1 MIKKIFISL
10 SIALC
15 STVAFAQNYR
25 VVDSTYSRLTLDHD
39 SLYFD
44 DYSYL
49 DDYHFWDNI
58 FVLAQGGISHS
69 MSENT
74 RFGKFFENQRPSFN
88 IGVGKW
94 LYPSFGMRITA
105 GLHPQV
111 GRANWELCEYN
122 PDIFGNYNFNIF
134 SAYLDGLVNFSNMLY
149 KYRESRVFNL
159 IGIIGIG
166 YDYTFGFDKAKCELM
181 SKGYT
186 LASGTNLAYEV
197 NTNPGGYM
205 AFHIGLQGRWK
216 VSSAFDITGE
226 VTFNGTDDKYNGH
239 IYDRRYDTYFDFMIG
254 AQFHFRDC
262 HGRRRFHYVKHLNS
276 AVIERLQ
283 KMQNDED
290 EKLANIITELPPVF
304 ENLKFNE
311 ALQTTISF
319 YVDRYYITDAQKKNV
334 KSVALFLETHPDI
347 NLVVTGYADIET
359 AYPAY
364 NLRLSQKR
372 AQAVYDMLVNEF
384 HVPKNRLRID
394 YKGDSVQ
401 PYESVN
407 EWNRAVIFFLDKGDG
422 SSQVLQ

>member
-1 MIKKIFISL
+1 MIKKIFIASF
-10 SIALC
+10 IALC
-15 STVAFAQNYR
+15 STVASAQEYKI
-25 VVDSTYSRLTLDHD
+25 VDSTYSRTTLDAD

-44 DYSYL
+44 DYAYL
-49 DDYHFWDNI
+49 DEYHFWDNI
-58 FVLAQGGISHS
+58 FVLGQVGISHS
-69 MSENT
+69 LSENT
-74 RFGKFFENQRPSFN
+74 RFGNFFDNQRPSFN

-111 GRANWELCEYN
+111 GRANWELCDAFPNTY
-122 PDIFGNYNFNIF
+122 GTYNFNIF
-134 SAYLDGLVNFSNMLY
+134 SAYLDGLVNLSNILY

-166 YDYTFGFDKAKCELM
+166 YDHTFGFDKDKCDVMRNGEHG
-181 SKGYT
+181 GY
-186 LASGTNLAYEV
+186 NV
-197 NTNPGGYM
+197 DTNPGNYM
-205 AFHIGLQGRWK
+205 AFHVGLQGRWK
-216 VSSAFDITGE
+216 LSSAWDLTAE
-226 VTFNGTDDKYNGH
+226 VTYNGTDDKYNGH
-239 IYDRRYDTYFDFMIG
+239 VYDRRYDTYFDALVG
-254 AQFHFRDC
+254 VQFHFRDC

-283 KMQNDED
+283 KMQDDEN
-290 EKLANIITELPPVF
+290 EKLDAALMAVPEVF

-334 KSVALFLETHPDI
+334 KSVAVFLETHPDI
-347 NLVVTGYADIET
+347 NLIVTGYADVET

-372 AQAVYDMLVNEF
+372 AQAVYDMLVNDF
-384 HVPKNRLRID
+384 HVPANRLRID

>member
-1 MIKKIFISL
+1 MIKKIFIASFIL
-10 SIALC
+10 LC
-15 STVAFAQNYR
+15 STSVFAQYKM
-25 VVDSTYSRLTLDHD
+25 VDSTYSRVTLDHD

-44 DYSYL
+44 DYAYL

-58 FVLAQGGISHS
+58 FVLAQLGTSHS

-74 RFGKFFENQRPSFN
+74 RFGNFFENHRPSFN
-88 IGVGKW
+88 LGVGKW
-94 LYPSFGMRITA
+94 LYPSFGLRVTA

-111 GRANWELCEYN
+111 GRAEWEVSEAY
-122 PDIFGNYNFNIF
+122 PDVFGNYDFNIF
-134 SAYLDGLVNFSNMLY
+134 SAYLDGLVNLTNIMY

-159 IGIIGIG
+159 IGIIGLG
-166 YDYTFGFDKAKCELM
+166 YDRTFGFDKKKCKQMREGITHEGVAHL
-181 SKGYT
+181 SYD
-186 LASGTNLAYEV
+186 V
-197 NTNPGGYM
+197 DTNPGNYL

-216 VSSAFDITGE
+216 VSPAWDITGE
-226 VTFNGTDDKYNGH
+226 ITFNGTDDKYNGH
-239 IYDRRYDTYFDFMIG
+239 VYDRVYDTYFDFLVG

-262 HGRRRFHYVKHLNS
+262 HGRRRFHYVKHLN
-276 AVIERLQ
+276 ATAIERLN
-283 KMQNDED
+283 KMLSDSID
-290 EKLANIITELPPVF
+290 VLADVNKQQPETKF
-304 ENLKFNE
+304 NFSFNE

-319 YVDRYYITDAQKKNV
+319 YIDRYYITDAQKKNV
-334 KSVALFLETHPDI
+334 KSVATFLETHPNI
-347 NLVVTGYADIET
+347 NLVITGYADIET

-401 PYESVN
+401 PYETVN